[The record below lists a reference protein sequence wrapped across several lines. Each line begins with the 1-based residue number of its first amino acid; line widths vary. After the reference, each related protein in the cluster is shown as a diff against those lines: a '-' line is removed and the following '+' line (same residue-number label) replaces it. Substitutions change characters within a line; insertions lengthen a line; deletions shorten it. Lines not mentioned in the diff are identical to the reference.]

1 MQCWVF
7 YLADFSRLSDLK
19 QEKKQDQKNTEII
32 SFHFLSFVSEYFSC
46 FSDSQCR
53 FFHIV
58 TFNWFWELDTTFK
71 YSIHFLLYL
80 EWKEVIKN
88 GKNKKFYGLRL
99 EAEVRHEIKATPDT
113 GESGLGQVWRLE
125 SDQLNTSRDEKMK
138 VNLTSNLV
146 LSIMLFKTEFNG
158 ISST

>member
-1 MQCWVF
+1 MSLNIFLVF
-7 YLADFSRLSDLK
+7 QTVSADFSILLLLIDFENS
-19 QEKKQDQKNTEII
+19 
-32 SFHFLSFVSEYFSC
+32 
-46 FSDSQCR
+46 
-53 FFHIV
+53 
-58 TFNWFWELDTTFK
+58 TFK

-99 EAEVRHEIKATPDT
+99 EAEVRHEIKPTPDT

>member
-1 MQCWVF
+1 MLSLLPCWFFSVEWLEAREETRSKEYRDNF
-7 YLADFSRLSDLK
+7 FPFSFFCLWIYFLVYQTVSADFSILLLLIDFENS
-19 QEKKQDQKNTEII
+19 
-32 SFHFLSFVSEYFSC
+32 
-46 FSDSQCR
+46 
-53 FFHIV
+53 
-58 TFNWFWELDTTFK
+58 TFK

-99 EAEVRHEIKATPDT
+99 EAEVRHEIKPTPDT